1 MFFNSFV
8 LTKRGPLARIWLA
21 AHWDKRLTK
30 QEIQLIDLTEV
41 VVQVM
46 KPDIAI
52 SCRTH
57 GELLLGCVK
66 VFHNKVH
73 LLLKDA
79 QETKLH
85 LKPPAPAAVKKDA
98 EAEVEVKH
106 VEAEDLA
113 HLQEIE
119 PLPLDAVGGGAGEL
133 DFKGID
139 AILKPPSK
147 APAGV
152 EIDDDWF
159 QAGVS
164 QADVGL
170 QQAQA
175 SVHLTQEALRDI
187 AAQPKAGE
195 EGRLSE
201 KQDPRRQGEAL
212 EPEPWRPFTDL
223 EEAELARLVGA
234 PAGSEERPSDPPLPP
249 PEDEFLPEMQVEPP
263 KKRPRKLAKTT
274 DAVTYL
280 NNHVLVHNQ
289 RTESDTYR
297 SPDQIPRFPLLPN
310 GPQLRREQVM
320 AVSEMIKEAMT
331 SLRTASLNGEGLP
344 LVLVGEA
351 EIGESDEQMGLFK
364 ESVQALLKAAA
375 ETEEPDMVPAGH
387 MMDEDF
393 PPPQMDA
400 PEDAF
405 AFPPEPAL
413 SPGGGAS
420 RREFYGGS
428 VDPVESAQRTLDEL
442 RSMMGKGKGKSV
454 SFFTLTKAENRLA
467 AARKLMDLLVLGSKG
482 HVRLA
487 QSAPYADI
495 TVTKDAAFDT
505 AVEEDSF
512 TQDPTQTQQSFA

>member
-1 MFFNSFV
+1 MFFNSFI

-46 KPDIAI
+46 KPDIQI

-85 LKPPAPAAVKKDA
+85 LKPPAPAATKKDA

-119 PLPLDAVGGGAGEL
+119 PLPLDAVGAGEL

-139 AILKPPSK
+139 SILKPPSK

-201 KQDPRRQGEAL
+201 GQEARRQGEAGL
-212 EPEPWRPFTDL
+212 EPEPGWRPFTDL

-249 PEDEFLPEMQVEPP
+249 PEEDFPEQLEPP
-263 KKRPRKLAKTT
+263 KKRPRKLAKTS

-280 NNHVLVHNQ
+280 NNSVLVHNQ

-297 SPDQIPRFPLLPN
+297 SPEQIPRFPILPN

-331 SLRTASLNGEGLP
+331 SLRTSALSGEGLP

-375 ETEEPDMVPAGH
+375 ENEEPEAIPGAG
-387 MMDEDF
+387 MLEDEF
-393 PPPQMDA
+393 PPQMD
-400 PEDAF
+400 PQEDMF
-405 AFPPEPAL
+405 AFPPEQPL

-454 SFFTLTKAENRLA
+454 SFFTLTKGENRLA

-482 HVRLA
+482 HVKLA

-495 TVTKDAAFDT
+495 SVTKDAAFDT
-505 AVEEDSF
+505 AVEEDGF
-512 TQDPTQTQQSFA
+512 TQDPTQTQQSY